1 MAVASGPA
9 GSVLAGPVFEIMF
22 GMAHA
27 QNSNN
32 ARKSKNNHQTCT
44 SKSLLATSCTALKH
58 AAMLSYQQLVCT
70 YYQHVTC

>member
-22 GMAHA
+22 GIVHA

-32 ARKSKNNHQTCT
+32 VRTSKNNHRTCT
-44 SKSLLATSCTALKH
+44 SKSLLATSCAALKH
-58 AAMLSYQQLVCT
+58 GTMLSYQQLVCT